1 MNNEQKAKIYDQ
13 ILREHDE
20 MARQVSAIKN
30 KYDLTREDE
39 KQMESL
45 KKEMDLLQRKAM
57 SLGSL

>member
-30 KYDLTREDE
+30 KFDLTREDE

>member
-20 MARQVSAIKN
+20 MARQVSTIKN
-30 KYDLTREDE
+30 KFDLTREDE

>member
-30 KYDLTREDE
+30 KFDLTREDE

-45 KKEMDLLQRKAM
+45 KKEMDNDW
-57 SLGSL
+57 